1 METPMALKLT
11 LWSLNVLLIVFG
23 ILDFIPIQIPLLIG
37 INSPQLFDV
46 WGPFTLRFSKR
57 KKR

>member
-1 METPMALKLT
+1 MVLRLT

-37 INSPQLFDV
+37 INL
-46 WGPFTLRFSKR
+46 PFIPEVTSETHLLKTDN
-57 KKR
+57 KMNN